1 MKLPL
6 IACISVLLLYAG
18 AAKAQDRPILKWLAT
33 QNDSSYVE
41 DHTGDLTI
49 RLLGSR
55 KYTYWNM
62 RDNNIGEVVQY
73 RPNASNNVGFGA
85 NYKWLS
91 LNFSF
96 NLPFINDDDE
106 KYGETKYLDLQAH
119 LYLRKLVVDF
129 YGQYYEGF
137 YHAETG
143 RRLSNGLPQK
153 AVSFRPDIINRDLGL
168 TMQYIFNDKRFS
180 YRAAFLQN
188 DYQKKSAG
196 SFIAGGEIFVW
207 EMRGDSSL
215 IPSTALQDG
224 FFNALPFTRTSQ
236 LSAAVNAGY
245 AYTLV
250 IAKHFFITASLTASI
265 GANRTVFRFSDGRP
279 RDNGYGWQLNNTVR
293 FAAGYN
299 SSEYYF
305 GLHYTDMGTR
315 GSTPVPNTN
324 QTFGTGNIRV
334 SLVKRFTLKKPLLPK
349 IFGR

>member
-1 MKLPL
+1 MKLPVFAWITIL
-6 IACISVLLLYAG
+6 WLCPG
-18 AAKAQDRPILKWLAT
+18 AVMAQDHPILEWLRT
-33 QNDSSYVE
+33 DNDSNYVE
-41 DHTGDLTI
+41 DRTNDLTV

-55 KYTYWNM
+55 KYTYWNL
-62 RDNNIGEVVQY
+62 RDNDIDEVLQY
-73 RPNASNNVGFGA
+73 RPNANNNVGFGF
-85 NYKWLS
+85 NYKWLGVNIA
-91 LNFSF
+91 LNI
-96 NLPFINDDDE
+96 PFMNDDDD
-106 KYGETKYLDLQAH
+106 KYGETTFLDLQAH

-137 YHAETG
+137 YRAETA
-143 RRLSNGLPQK
+143 RRISNGIAQK

-168 TMQYIFNDKRFS
+168 TVQYIFNDKRFS

-188 DYQKKSAG
+188 EYQKKSAG
-196 SFIAGGEIFVW
+196 SFIAGGEVFVW

-215 IPSTALQDG
+215 VPAEALQDG
-224 FFNALPFTRTSQ
+224 FYDGLPFTRTSQ

-250 IAKHFFITASLTASI
+250 IAKRFFATASLTASV

-279 RDNGYGWQLNNTVR
+279 RDNGFGWQLNNTVR

-299 SSEYYF
+299 YGDYYF
-305 GLHYTDMGTR
+305 GLHYTDMATR
-315 GSTPVPNTN
+315 GSTPVANTN

-334 SLVKRFTLKKPLLPK
+334 SLVKRFALKKTILPG